1 MSYDSPAPYLQTQ
14 LEPDRLR
21 FLELNEWDE
30 LNSYEEEVPSLLHY
44 SIEWKVAVNNR
55 VVAKDTEQDLVLV
68 PIAYWHMVLQPKF
81 EKLLQ
86 KKLGPNRHVRCDDTE
101 VKVSI
106 SDRTQRDL
114 VKRFDDLDISRP
126 IIAKQLEAWGERFRS
141 GKKLRVDLCFNYVD
155 AYPSSAIPKRGT
167 KRGSS
172 ATQKMLAER
181 AAQLEAEDD
190 TDGNSS
196 I

>member
-1 MSYDSPAPYLQTQ
+1 
-14 LEPDRLR
+14 
-21 FLELNEWDE
+21 
-30 LNSYEEEVPSLLHY
+30 
-44 SIEWKVAVNNR
+44 
-55 VVAKDTEQDLVLV
+55 
-68 PIAYWHMVLQPKF
+68 MVLQPKL

-114 VKRFDDLDISRP
+114 VKRFDDLDISWP

-141 GKKLRVDLCFNYVD
+141 GKKLRVDLCFNYGVV
-155 AYPSSAIPKRGT
+155 R
-167 KRGSS
+167 
-172 ATQKMLAER
+172 L
-181 AAQLEAEDD
+181 QLQIESEGFR
-190 TDGNSS
+190 TEP